1 MSTSVQT
8 SSKENGSE
16 PKKVS
21 STDSKNSKNGKAKPR
36 GVIPATFNFVTFL
49 AQFEDEK
56 NLASLSMQEFDK
68 KMRCFMATACEDPS
82 FVEYP
87 NTMKLKQWGIMLLK
101 LADKRNEPS
110 HSRWLHAFFTLH
122 TSSTTSKPSSG
133 SYHHEPNPSTPDERD
148 FFMHIISVIK
158 RKLHDSRNNVIISG
172 SSSRKK
178 SNRAGKSSA
187 KKSEKLADSSKQNSE
202 KSDKDVNPLASKK
215 ANRPQKKSTNDAD
228 MSDGDE
234 DSDDSTDEAGF

>member
-8 SSKENGSE
+8 SSKENASE

-56 NLASLSMQEFDK
+56 KLAGLSMQEFDK

-133 SYHHEPNPSTPDERD
+133 SYHHEPNPSTP
-148 FFMHIISVIK
+148 
-158 RKLHDSRNNVIISG
+158 VIISG